1 MRSFR
6 LASTVV
12 AAAVSLFAA
21 FPLSAQSAPH
31 MITVKMADAPGG
43 QFVFQPA
50 AITAQRGDTVRFVQ
64 ASSAPHDV
72 DFKKMPKGAK
82 LGAESTG
89 PYVMTPG
96 QTYDLLI
103 DSRFVDGV
111 YEFVCDPHESVGM
124 HGTITVG
131 APTK

>member
-6 LASTVV
+6 RASLAVV
-12 AAAVSLFAA
+12 ALATLCVAL
-21 FPLSAQSAPH
+21 PLSAQSAPH
-31 MITVKMADAPGG
+31 VITVKMADAPGG

-72 DFKKMPKGAK
+72 DFRKIPKGAK

-96 QTYDLLI
+96 QTYDLVI
-103 DSRFVDGV
+103 DARFVDGV
-111 YEFVCDPHESVGM
+111 YDFVCDPHESVGM
-124 HGTITVG
+124 HGTLTVG
-131 APTK
+131 ASTK